1 MNDFLIWAG
10 WGVGEF
16 YSKPLGLLVVA
27 ILAITASMRVLRP
40 RCRDHWADTLF
51 FAVTALVYLMT
62 FAAGISGRIPHYTI
76 KTILI
81 LLAVRA
87 VWRGYEDWKAG
98 ELKQ

>member
-1 MNDFLIWAG
+1 
-10 WGVGEF
+10 
-16 YSKPLGLLVVA
+16 
-27 ILAITASMRVLRP
+27 
-40 RCRDHWADTLF
+40 
-51 FAVTALVYLMT
+51 MT